1 MSVFEQL
8 NFFGQSRLPVV
19 LQTESA
25 ECGLACMAMVSSY
38 HGFVTDLATLRTR
51 FSISTRGVSLDD
63 LMGMSERMNM
73 DAQAM
78 RLELDE
84 LDQLPTPCILHWDMN
99 HFVVLKKVNGHKV
112 EIHDPARGHV
122 VLNIS
127 EVSEH
132 FTGVALVATPN
143 IRFEQKTEK
152 QSVKLSQLV
161 GQVQGLKSSL
171 LKIFGLAV
179 VLELFALV
187 MPLLN
192 QLVLDQV
199 LVSQDRELLTI
210 LGIGFLLLTVTQVL
224 IKLLRSW
231 AVIYMST
238 TFNLQWASNV
248 FSHLIRLPVSWFEKR
263 HLGDVISRFHS
274 VNGIEK
280 LITTQLVEAVLD
292 GLMTVGTLAMMLFY
306 SPMLAMV
313 AVVALLLYMMLRWFH
328 YSHLRLETE
337 NQMVFGSKVE
347 SFLIETL
354 RGIQS
359 IKLFNALTERKSHW
373 FNLEVDRRNA
383 DLKIQKVQMIS
394 QAFNGL
400 IFGIEAIVIMWL
412 GASLVMDGALSVGML
427 FAVLSYKTQF
437 SSRAANLVDQYIA
450 LRMIRV
456 QTERLAD
463 IVLTEREDT
472 HAKVSGFLKLKPT
485 IELRNVSFRYDDQSP
500 WVLKDCSFK
509 IHEGESVAI
518 VGPSGCGKTT
528 LVKILLGLL
537 KPQEGEVL
545 YGDMDINKMG
555 LDNYRERVATVM
567 QDDSLFAGSILENI
581 AFFSRTPN
589 LERVEEMAH
598 LAALHD
604 DIVNMPM
611 AYNTLIGDMGT
622 SLSGGQKQR
631 LLLARALYRQPEV
644 LLLDEAT
651 SHLDGDN
658 EMKVNEAVSQL
669 DLTRIFVAHRE
680 STIRMAQRVI
690 QLDHGQV
697 RQ

>member
-8 NFFGQSRLPVV
+8 SFFGEPRLPVV
-19 LQTESA
+19 LQTENA

-38 HGFVTDLATLRTR
+38 HGFVTDLSSLRAR

-99 HFVVLKKVNGHKV
+99 HFVVLKKVKGNKV

-122 VLNIS
+122 VLS
-127 EVSEH
+127 MDEVSGH

-179 VLELFALV
+179 VLELFALL

-248 FSHLIRLPVSWFEKR
+248 FSHLIRLPVSWFERR

-306 SPMLAMV
+306 SPRLAMV
-313 AVVALLLYMMLRWFH
+313 AVLALLLYIVLRWFH

-337 NQMVFGSKVE
+337 NQMVFSSKVE

-427 FAVLSYKTQF
+427 FAVLSYKAQF

-450 LRMIRV
+450 LRMMRV

-472 HAKVSGFLKLKPT
+472 HAKVSGSLKPT
-485 IELRNVSFRYDDQSP
+485 IELRNVSFRYDDQSA
-500 WVLKDCSFK
+500 WVLKGCSFT

-545 YGDMDINKMG
+545 YGGLDINKMG

-581 AFFSRTPN
+581 TFFSRAPSV
-589 LERVEEMAH
+589 ERAEEAAH

-604 DIVNMPM
+604 DIVGMPM

-651 SHLDGDN
+651 SHLDGGN
-658 EMKVNEAVSQL
+658 EMKVNEAVSRL

-697 RQ
+697 L

>member
-1 MSVFEQL
+1 MSVLKQL
-8 NFFGQSRLPVV
+8 SFFGRPHLPVV

-25 ECGLACMAMVSSY
+25 ECGLACVAMVSSY
-38 HGFVTDLATLRTR
+38 HGFVTDLATLRVR
-51 FSISTRGVSLDD
+51 FSLSTRGASLSD
-63 LMGMSERMNM
+63 LMRMSEQMNM

-99 HFVVLKKVNGHKV
+99 HFVVLKKVKGNKV

-122 VLNIS
+122 VLSID
-127 EVSEH
+127 EVSGH
-132 FTGVALVATPN
+132 FTGVALELTPN
-143 IRFEQKTEK
+143 IRFEQKIEK

-161 GQVQGLKSSL
+161 GQVKGLKSSL

-179 VLELFALV
+179 VLEIFALV

-199 LVSQDRELLTI
+199 LISQDRDLLTI
-210 LGIGFLLLTVTQVL
+210 LGVGFLLLTVTEVL
-224 IKLLRSW
+224 IRLLRSW
-231 AVIYMST
+231 TVIYMST
-238 TFNLQWASNV
+238 KFNLQWASNV
-248 FSHLIRLPVSWFEKR
+248 FGHLVRLPVSWFEKR

-292 GLMTVGTLAMMLFY
+292 GLMTIGTLGMILFY
-306 SPMLAMV
+306 SPTLALV
-313 AVVALLLYMMLRWFH
+313 ALVALLLYILLRWFN

-337 NQMVFGSKVE
+337 NLMVFASKVE

-359 IKLFNALTERKSHW
+359 IKLFNGLTDRKSHW
-373 FNLEVDRRNA
+373 FNLEIDRRNS
-383 DLKIQKVQMIS
+383 DLKIQKIQMIS
-394 QAFNGL
+394 HAFNAL
-400 IFGIEAIVIMWL
+400 IFGIEGIVIMWL
-412 GASLVMDGALSVGML
+412 GAGFVMDGALSVGML

-437 SSRAANLVDQYIA
+437 SSRAANLVDQFIE

-472 HAKVSGFLKLKPT
+472 HAKVGDFLKLEPT

-509 IHEGESVAI
+509 IYQGESVAI
-518 VGPSGCGKTT
+518 VGQSGCGKTT

-537 KPQEGEVL
+537 KPQKGEVL
-545 YGDMDINKMG
+545 YGEMDINKMG

-567 QDDSLFAGSILENI
+567 QDDTLFAGSILENI
-581 AFFSRTPN
+581 TFFSRTPN
-589 LERVEEMAH
+589 IERIERVTRS
-598 LAALHD
+598 AALHD
-604 DIVNMPM
+604 DIVQMPM

-631 LLLARALYRQPEV
+631 LLLARALYREPEV

-651 SHLDGDN
+651 SHLDGEN
-658 EMKVNEAVSQL
+658 EMKVNEAVSRL

-690 QLDHGQV
+690 QLDHGKV
-697 RQ
+697 VE